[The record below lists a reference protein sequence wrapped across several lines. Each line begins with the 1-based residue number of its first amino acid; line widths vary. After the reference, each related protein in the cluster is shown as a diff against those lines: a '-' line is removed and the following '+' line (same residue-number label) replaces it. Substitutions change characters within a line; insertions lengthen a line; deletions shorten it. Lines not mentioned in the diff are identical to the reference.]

1 MIMAMTFEEKRNILF
16 NVLRVRW
23 PQDCEPAV
31 NPDGSEADS
40 TNYELIR
47 RGVDGKEFTEEGL
60 YNFVMELRAQGLLVK
75 KPGYGSAPEA
85 VDPKKTIPH
94 RDLFPK
100 IDSIEK
106 AIHFVKNAK
115 IPGDRLK
122 AINELLA
129 YLQLHGIHD
138 GSVVEEPE
146 TAESDAKDG
155 SYGEACDPSLAS
167 DSAVSGSSTTDP
179 SWKNLKLQSPMLR
192 TDRMVRHA
200 RYWRQLRTKMLVV
213 LAAHQDKVLGK
224 RPFLS
229 KPGSARSSTNNKP
242 RTSLVGQ
249 VPKFWP
255 G

>member
-75 KPGYGSAPEA
+75 KPGYGSAPEP

-155 SYGEACDPSLAS
+155 SYGEACA
-167 DSAVSGSSTTDP
+167 
-179 SWKNLKLQSPMLR
+179 
-192 TDRMVRHA
+192 
-200 RYWRQLRTKMLVV
+200 V
-213 LAAHQDKVLGK
+213 LAAVTHKDVG
-224 RPFLS
+224 S
-229 KPGSARSSTNNKP
+229 VGSAPGQGAWEKALSFKTRIGKIIDQQQAKDKSGRTGAEVLAWVRTELTNLRSSSIK
-242 RTSLVGQ
+242 
-249 VPKFWP
+249 
-255 G
+255 